1 MNDSEIELLLYR
13 ILSGKLIFFYKDEK
27 YELRPAN
34 SLLRYEAQIIYD
46 NILNEEKYSEWIRE
60 ENVEKLLI
68 GLGLWTKDTM
78 TIISDLEKKIDNTK
92 VELYKS
98 AILTDKQKPI
108 RKKLIDYK
116 NQLSRIMSQK
126 VDMTSNTLEGYANA
140 IKNEHIICH
149 TLFKNNKRV
158 FREIS
163 SGNENSYSYF
173 NNIVNEIN
181 KNSIAIE
188 DFKELAR
195 HQLWKSYWT
204 YNKENCFHCSITE
217 LTEDQKT
224 LVNISR
230 MYDSVYDH
238 PEAPTDKVIEDDDML
253 DGWMIL
259 QKRKADQ
266 SKTQQKF
273 DNLNPKLKNAQEVF
287 IMTDGKESY
296 EEVMSLNSEESKHK
310 LREKVNFINV
320 HGSVS
325 DANLPDV
332 RRNIHNQAREMQKNR
347 K

>member
-13 ILSGKLIFFYKDEK
+13 ILSGKLIFFYNNEK

-60 ENVEKLLI
+60 ENVPRLLI

-78 TIISDLEKKIDNTK
+78 TIISDLEKKIDNAK
-92 VELYKS
+92 VDLYKT

-108 RKKLIDYK
+108 RKRLSEYK
-116 NQLSRIMSQK
+116 NQFSMIMGQK
-126 VDMTSNTLEGYANA
+126 IEMIGNTLEGYGNA

-149 TLFKNNKRV
+149 TLYKNNKRV
-158 FREIS
+158 FKDVS
-163 SGNENSYSYF
+163 SNDENSYTFF
-173 NNIVNEIN
+173 NNLVNEIN
-181 KNSIAIE
+181 KYSISVE
-188 DFKELAR
+188 NFKELAR
-195 HQLWKSYWT
+195 NQIWKSYWT
-204 YNKENCFHCSITE
+204 CNKENPFNCSISE
-217 LTEDQKT
+217 LTDDQKT
-224 LVNISR
+224 LINISR

-238 PEAPTDKVIEDDDML
+238 PESPTEKVIEDDDML

-266 SKTQQKF
+266 SKSQQKF

-287 IMTDGKESY
+287 IMTNGKESY

-310 LREKVNFINV
+310 LKEKVSFINA
-320 HGSVS
+320 HGSVNDS
-325 DANLPDV
+325 SLPDV
-332 RRNIHNQAREMQKNR
+332 RRDMHNQAREMYKNR